1 MKDDAVYS
9 ASEADVPKEKPK
21 VVASKKKLKDAKS
34 EVRKATALVASME
47 KAMAEKK
54 D

>member
-1 MKDDAVYS
+1 MKEDQAYS
-9 ASEADVPKEKPK
+9 ASEDVPKEKLK
-21 VVASKKKLKDAKS
+21 VVASKKKLKEAKS

-47 KAMAEKK
+47 KAIAEKK